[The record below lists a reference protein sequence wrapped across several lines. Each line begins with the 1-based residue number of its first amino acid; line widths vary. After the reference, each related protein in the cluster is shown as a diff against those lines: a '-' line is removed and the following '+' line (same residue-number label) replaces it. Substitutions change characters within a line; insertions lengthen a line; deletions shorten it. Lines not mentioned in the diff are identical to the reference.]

1 MARAI
6 SAAVPA
12 VRGTW
17 ETKASASIHRM
28 LPAYKVLRPWV
39 STPMA
44 TSCSYNK
51 EMEVGIR
58 SAKNNLS
65 KLVEAVL
72 EGEEVFLTNRG
83 ARVAQLVP
91 TTQATQKV
99 RGRGAWKGKINL
111 DRKSVV

>member
-1 MARAI
+1 
-6 SAAVPA
+6 
-12 VRGTW
+12 
-17 ETKASASIHRM
+17 
-28 LPAYKVLRPWV
+28 
-39 STPMA
+39 MA
-44 TSCSYNK
+44 TSCSYNQ

-83 ARVAQLVP
+83 ARVAQLVRTP
-91 TTQATQKV
+91 QATQKG

-111 DRKSVV
+111 YPGWDSREEDKRIEDMFEALQ